1 MPAAYNTTERYR
13 ELENRL
19 SECRGRINILEEKLL
34 GSPVPLPV
42 AEFDRLLDEYRAEQI
57 RLAHLEQEQ
66 EGNST
71 PAKTAAAKE
80 RWRKQNRDRRKKLH
94 YYPYKKTFIMARTKK
109 TVVSG
114 ITREQAEQAFAD
126 FAAADAKV
134 QNLTSKMDI
143 EMTRIR
149 EKYADQLAELSA
161 TKEKNFDIMQAYAV
175 ENKEE
180 LFSKRKSLE
189 SAHGVFGFRTGTP
202 KLKNLKGFTWAAVT
216 NICKELLP
224 QYIRTTDEL
233 AKDKLLA
240 DRDNPKVAEFFPKI
254 GVQVVQEETFY
265 VEPKK
270 ENDAQSA

>member
-1 MPAAYNTTERYR
+1 
-13 ELENRL
+13 
-19 SECRGRINILEEKLL
+19 
-34 GSPVPLPV
+34 
-42 AEFDRLLDEYRAEQI
+42 
-57 RLAHLEQEQ
+57 
-66 EGNST
+66 
-71 PAKTAAAKE
+71 
-80 RWRKQNRDRRKKLH
+80 
-94 YYPYKKTFIMARTKK
+94 MARTKK

-114 ITREQAEQAFAD
+114 ISREQAEQAFAD

-134 QNLTSKMDI
+134 QNLTSKMDL

-149 EKYADQLAELSA
+149 EKYAWTMLGRTGSP

-180 LFSKRKSLE
+180 LFSRKKSLE

-240 DRDNPKVAEFFPKI
+240 DRDNPEVAEYFPKI

-270 ENDAQSA
+270 ENDAQQSA